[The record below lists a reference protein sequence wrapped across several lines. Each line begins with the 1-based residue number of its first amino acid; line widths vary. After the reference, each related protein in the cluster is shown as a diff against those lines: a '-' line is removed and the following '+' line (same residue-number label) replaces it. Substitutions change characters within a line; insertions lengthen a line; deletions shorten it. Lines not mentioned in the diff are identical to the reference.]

1 MKAARI
7 SEVFQALAIMPSP
20 ASAAHHDRPAR
31 RLRGF
36 VTPVLLA
43 LAAGAA
49 LATGVWG
56 KDTLSGSAVSL
67 EQARAELESGQALL
81 IDIRE
86 PGEHARGVAPG
97 ALLLPMRQLES
108 RLDLIPPDPSAR
120 VLLICNTQNRSR
132 ATLLALHA
140 RGLSHVRYVHGGMSE
155 WARRDWP
162 LVPPGG

>member
-1 MKAARI
+1 
-7 SEVFQALAIMPSP
+7 MPSP
-20 ASAAHHDRPAR
+20 PSASHHTRPAR
-31 RLRGF
+31 RLRELVLPG
-36 VTPVLLA
+36 LLA

-49 LATGVWG
+49 LATGWWG
-56 KDTLSGSAVSL
+56 KDTLTESAVSL

-86 PGEHARGVAPG
+86 PEEHAQGVAPG

-108 RLDLIPPDPSAR
+108 RLHLIPADPSAR

-140 RGLSHVRYVHGGMSE
+140 RGLTHVRYVHGGMSE

-162 LVPPGG
+162 RVPPGN

>member
-1 MKAARI
+1 
-7 SEVFQALAIMPSP
+7 MPSP
-20 ASAAHHDRPAR
+20 ASADHRSRPTR

-36 VTPVLLA
+36 VAPVLLA

-49 LATGVWG
+49 MAGWWG
-56 KDTLSGSAVSL
+56 KDTMATAAVSL
-67 EQARAELESGQALL
+67 EQARAELEAGQALL

-86 PGEHARGVAPG
+86 PGEHAQGVAPG

-108 RLDLIPPDPSAR
+108 RLDLIPADPSAR

-140 RGLSHVRYVHGGMSE
+140 RGLTHVRYVQGGMSE